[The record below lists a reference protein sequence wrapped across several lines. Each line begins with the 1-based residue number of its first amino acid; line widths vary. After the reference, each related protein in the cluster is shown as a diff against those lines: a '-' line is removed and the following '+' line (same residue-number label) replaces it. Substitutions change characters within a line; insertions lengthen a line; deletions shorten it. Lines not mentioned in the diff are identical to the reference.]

1 MTRSRS
7 KSRSRSFSERS
18 VSLFGLSRFPS
29 SELVDSIAVRGSNKG
44 SQNAGQ
50 LGLSPEDH
58 PDLDRVA
65 VLQVETGPQ
74 LLGRNDFDDI
84 FSIMSSNRNDHC
96 PLNFSVDD
104 SSITL
109 HCAVGTCLVRK
120 PFYFDEGIT
129 VKFPSCTYVLFS
141 HSEVQRSMEC
151 VESSFGPQLLL

>member
-1 MTRSRS
+1 MIKSRSR
-7 KSRSRSFSERS
+7 SRSRSFSERS
-18 VSLFGLSRFPS
+18 ISLFALYRFPS
-29 SELVDSIAVRGSNKG
+29 SDLSDSIAVQGSNKG

-129 VKFPSCTYVLFS
+129 VKFPSRTQVLFS
-141 HSEVQRSMEC
+141 NPEVQRSGKW
-151 VESSFGPQLLL
+151 VES

>member
-1 MTRSRS
+1 MIKSRSR
-7 KSRSRSFSERS
+7 SRSRSFSERS
-18 VSLFGLSRFPS
+18 ISLFALYRFPS
-29 SELVDSIAVRGSNKG
+29 SDLSDSIAVQGSNKG

-96 PLNFSVDD
+96 PLNLSVDD
-104 SSITL
+104 SSITF
-109 HCAVGTCLVRK
+109 HCPVGSCLVRK
-120 PFYFDEGIT
+120 TFYFDEGIT
-129 VKFPSCTYVLFS
+129 VKFPSRTQVFFS
-141 HSEVQRSMEC
+141 HPEVQRSRKW
-151 VESSFGPQLLL
+151 VES